1 MNKVDVGIIL
11 AAGKQTRL
19 KSTTMA
25 DFPKALYPYKDKVI
39 LDINYETLSRFCKD
53 VYIVVSYYNYK
64 YFEEYDNGKYK
75 DRLIRIHSG
84 FGCGDAVYKVLN
96 SIREFD
102 YKSCF
107 LIWGDSIQN
116 NNEIFEKTLCRFNY
130 SSHNELI
137 IPVVFE
143 QSPYVLFLTENKK
156 IIKVNF
162 SKKGDD
168 IFPGF
173 HDLSVFSFDIK
184 YLYGYLDELMKNKKE
199 NDEVAFLDI
208 INKTK
213 IESEIVEIDNISA
226 KSFNTMEEYLDINM
240 P

>member
-1 MNKVDVGIIL
+1 MNKIDVGIIL

-19 KSTTMA
+19 KSTTMT
-25 DFPKALYPYKDKVI
+25 DFPKALYPYKDRVI
-39 LDINYETLSRFCKD
+39 LDINYETLSKFCKD

-84 FGCGDAVYKVLN
+84 FGCGDAVYKTLN
-96 SIREFD
+96 NLNKF
-102 YKSCF
+102 YCKSCF

-116 NNEIFEKTLCRFNY
+116 NGEVFQKSIDNFKNKLT
-130 SSHNELI
+130 

-143 QSPYVLFLTENKK
+143 QNPYVLFLTGENNK
-156 IIKVNF
+156 ITKVNF
-162 SKKGDD
+162 SKNGDD

-173 HDLSVFSFDIK
+173 HDLSAFLFDIE
-184 YLYGYLDELMKNKKE
+184 YLYKYLDELNSKKE
-199 NDEVAFLDI
+199 NNEFVFLDL

-213 IESEIVEIDNISA
+213 IEAESVEINNVSA
-226 KSFNTMEEYLDINM
+226 KSFNTMDEYLGINK